1 MNKIGLIFRFLII
14 VSLIAT
20 MPFHAFAGS
29 KPKVSS
35 SIHWYCPSVGT
46 DFEEYIFYVAPG
58 STFSDNFAF
67 YFNKCKFTE
76 GSLRVIKVGKFVTLD
91 CYRFEKINPNELYNV
106 ELTVSI
112 PEDTPPGWYNGTIV
126 FVSNLGYVI
135 PKPLKVSIKVMEG
148 VGYSIFRKAAYSI
161 EIITITD
168 EFRTTTPIPTGTKT

>member
-20 MPFHAFAGS
+20 MPFHVFAGG